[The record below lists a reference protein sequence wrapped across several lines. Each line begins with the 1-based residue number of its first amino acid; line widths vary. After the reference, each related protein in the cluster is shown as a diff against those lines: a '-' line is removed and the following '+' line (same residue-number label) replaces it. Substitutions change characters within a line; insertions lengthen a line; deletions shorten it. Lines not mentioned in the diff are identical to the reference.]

1 MNKKNQYTDSVKETL
16 ILTLAVAIIAAAVY
30 FFLVPSHASVSSI
43 SGLGIIL
50 ALIMVTV
57 TGCDY
62 TLEEKREMKRYEKQG
77 RENAKNYIREKYGID
92 AKITEI
98 NCEKY
103 SSSPVPDFFPAPT
116 GNVFVKMKYKGADF
130 LVAISGQK
138 KNTDGLDNYQFQEIA
153 TAFAQEMY
161 NITGLHAE
169 SAYVCYGEYGTVK
182 DEKNGMIH
190 TFYDGENLA
199 EVLQKESARA
209 VVSYANQDVE
219 QIPVSQISQKTG
231 VDTILLTDYES
242 REAYQTVRCPYY
254 NLAGWPIENGIENQL
269 YLMNGYRVVG
279 AGEDTY
285 VKCEKKIQD
294 DIILITENPK
304 DQIILE
310 KTSLDSQE
318 NWNGNG
324 FIDAKQVASAYAFD
338 TNSEKVYV
346 YFPVEKLD
354 TKEVKEAQ
362 LVKQYQYKGE
372 TCYDNIISKVTDDGK
387 YIHGIVYTR
396 DETEIKISV
405 FIDK

>member
-1 MNKKNQYTDSVKETL
+1 MGKRK
-16 ILTLAVAIIAAAVY
+16 AVY
-30 FFLVPSHASVSSI
+30 WIL
-43 SGLGIIL
+43 L

-57 TGCDY
+57 TGCGY

-77 RENAKNYIREKYGID
+77 RGNAKNYIREKYGID

-103 SSSPVPDFFPAPT
+103 SSSPVPDFFPSPT

-169 SAYVCYGEYGTVK
+169 SDYVCYGEYGTVK

-324 FIDAKQVASAYAFD
+324 FINAKQVASAYAFD

-405 FIDK
+405 FIDKQVKKAMKKLPSALDTK

>member
-1 MNKKNQYTDSVKETL
+1 MGKRK
-16 ILTLAVAIIAAAVY
+16 AVY
-30 FFLVPSHASVSSI
+30 WILLV
-43 SGLGIIL
+43 
-50 ALIMVTV
+50 LIMVTV
-57 TGCDY
+57 TGCGY

-77 RENAKNYIREKYGID
+77 RGNAKNYIREKYGID

-103 SSSPVPDFFPAPT
+103 SSSPVPDFFPSPT

-169 SAYVCYGEYGTVK
+169 SDYVCYGEYGTVK

-405 FIDK
+405 FIDKQVKKAMKKLPSALDTK

>member
-1 MNKKNQYTDSVKETL
+1 MRGWIGRRCMGKRK
-16 ILTLAVAIIAAAVY
+16 AVY
-30 FFLVPSHASVSSI
+30 WIL
-43 SGLGIIL
+43 L

-57 TGCDY
+57 TGCGY

-103 SSSPVPDFFPAPT
+103 SSSPVPDFFPSPT
-116 GNVFVKMKYKGADF
+116 GNVFVKMKYKGAEF

-242 REAYQTVRCPYY
+242 REAYQTVGCPYY

-285 VKCEKKIQD
+285 VKCEKKIQE

-324 FIDAKQVASAYAFD
+324 FIDAKQVANAYTFD

-372 TCYDNIISKVTDDGK
+372 TCYDNIISKVTDNGK

-405 FIDK
+405 FIDQ

>member
-1 MNKKNQYTDSVKETL
+1 MRGWIGRRCMGKRK
-16 ILTLAVAIIAAAVY
+16 AVY
-30 FFLVPSHASVSSI
+30 WIL
-43 SGLGIIL
+43 L

-57 TGCDY
+57 TGCGY

-103 SSSPVPDFFPAPT
+103 SSSPVPDFFPSPT
-116 GNVFVKMKYKGADF
+116 GNVFVKMKYKGAEF

-346 YFPVEKLD
+346 YFPLEKLD

-405 FIDK
+405 FIDQ

>member
-1 MNKKNQYTDSVKETL
+1 MRGWIGRRCMGKRK
-16 ILTLAVAIIAAAVY
+16 AVY
-30 FFLVPSHASVSSI
+30 WIL
-43 SGLGIIL
+43 L

-57 TGCDY
+57 TGCGY

-103 SSSPVPDFFPAPT
+103 SSSPVPDFFPSPT

-130 LVAISGQK
+130 LVAISGRK

-169 SAYVCYGEYGTVK
+169 SDYVCYGEYGTVK

-324 FIDAKQVASAYAFD
+324 FIDAKQVASAYTFD

-372 TCYDNIISKVTDDGK
+372 TCYDNIISKVTDNGK

-405 FIDK
+405 FIDQ

>member
-1 MNKKNQYTDSVKETL
+1 MRGWIGRRCMGKRK
-16 ILTLAVAIIAAAVY
+16 AVY
-30 FFLVPSHASVSSI
+30 WIL
-43 SGLGIIL
+43 L

-57 TGCDY
+57 TGCGY

-138 KNTDGLDNYQFQEIA
+138 KNTDGLDNYQFHEIA

-387 YIHGIVYTR
+387 FIHGIVYTR

-405 FIDK
+405 FIDQ

>member
-1 MNKKNQYTDSVKETL
+1 MRGWIGRRCMGKRK
-16 ILTLAVAIIAAAVY
+16 AVY
-30 FFLVPSHASVSSI
+30 WIL
-43 SGLGIIL
+43 L
-50 ALIMVTV
+50 ALIVVTV
-57 TGCDY
+57 TGCGY

-103 SSSPVPDFFPAPT
+103 SSSPVPDFFPSPT

-310 KTSLDSQE
+310 KTSLDSQK

-405 FIDK
+405 FIDQ

>member
-1 MNKKNQYTDSVKETL
+1 MRGWIGRRCMGKRK
-16 ILTLAVAIIAAAVY
+16 AVY
-30 FFLVPSHASVSSI
+30 WIL
-43 SGLGIIL
+43 L

-310 KTSLDSQE
+310 KNSLDSQE

>member
-1 MNKKNQYTDSVKETL
+1 MRGWIGRRCMGKRK
-16 ILTLAVAIIAAAVY
+16 AVY
-30 FFLVPSHASVSSI
+30 WIL
-43 SGLGIIL
+43 L
-50 ALIMVTV
+50 ALIVVTV
-57 TGCDY
+57 TGCGY

-103 SSSPVPDFFPAPT
+103 SSSPVPDFFPSPT

-182 DEKNGMIH
+182 DEKNGMIP

-310 KTSLDSQE
+310 KNSLDSQE

-324 FIDAKQVASAYAFD
+324 FIDAKQVASAYTFD

-405 FIDK
+405 FIDQ

>member
-1 MNKKNQYTDSVKETL
+1 MRGWIGRRCIGKRK
-16 ILTLAVAIIAAAVY
+16 AVY
-30 FFLVPSHASVSSI
+30 WIL
-43 SGLGIIL
+43 L

-57 TGCDY
+57 TGCGY

-103 SSSPVPDFFPAPT
+103 SSSPVPDFFPSPT

-209 VVSYANQDVE
+209 VVSYVNQDVE

>member
-1 MNKKNQYTDSVKETL
+1 MRGWIGRRCMGKRK
-16 ILTLAVAIIAAAVY
+16 AVY
-30 FFLVPSHASVSSI
+30 WIL
-43 SGLGIIL
+43 L

-57 TGCDY
+57 TGCGY

-209 VVSYANQDVE
+209 VANQDVE

-405 FIDK
+405 FID

>member
-1 MNKKNQYTDSVKETL
+1 MRGWIGRRCMGKRK
-16 ILTLAVAIIAAAVY
+16 AVY
-30 FFLVPSHASVSSI
+30 WIL
-43 SGLGIIL
+43 L

-57 TGCDY
+57 TGCGY

-103 SSSPVPDFFPAPT
+103 SSSPVPDFFPSPT

-138 KNTDGLDNYQFQEIA
+138 KNMDGLDNYQFQEIA

-269 YLMNGYRVVG
+269 YLINGYRVVG

-324 FIDAKQVASAYAFD
+324 FIDAKQVASAYTFD
-338 TNSEKVYV
+338 TNSEKVYA

-405 FIDK
+405 FIDQ

>member
-1 MNKKNQYTDSVKETL
+1 MRGWIGRRCMGKRK
-16 ILTLAVAIIAAAVY
+16 AVY
-30 FFLVPSHASVSSI
+30 WIL
-43 SGLGIIL
+43 L
-50 ALIMVTV
+50 ALIVVTV
-57 TGCDY
+57 TGCGY

-182 DEKNGMIH
+182 DEKNGMIY

-242 REAYQTVRCPYY
+242 REAYQTVGCPYY

>member
-1 MNKKNQYTDSVKETL
+1 MRGWIGRRCMGKRK
-16 ILTLAVAIIAAAVY
+16 AVY
-30 FFLVPSHASVSSI
+30 WIL
-43 SGLGIIL
+43 L
-50 ALIMVTV
+50 ALIVVTV
-57 TGCDY
+57 TGCGY

-103 SSSPVPDFFPAPT
+103 SSSPVPDFFPSPT

-304 DQIILE
+304 DQIILD

-372 TCYDNIISKVTDDGK
+372 TCYDNTISKVTDDGK

-405 FIDK
+405 FIDQ

>member
-1 MNKKNQYTDSVKETL
+1 MRGWIGRRCMGKRK
-16 ILTLAVAIIAAAVY
+16 AVY
-30 FFLVPSHASVSSI
+30 WIL
-43 SGLGIIL
+43 L

-57 TGCDY
+57 TGCGY

-103 SSSPVPDFFPAPT
+103 SSSPVPDFFPSPT

-242 REAYQTVRCPYY
+242 REAYQTVGCPYY

-285 VKCEKKIQD
+285 VKCEKKIQE

-324 FIDAKQVASAYAFD
+324 FIDAKQVASAYTFD

-372 TCYDNIISKVTDDGK
+372 TCYDNIISKVTDNGK
-387 YIHGIVYTR
+387 YIHGIVYTI

-405 FIDK
+405 FIDQ

>member
-1 MNKKNQYTDSVKETL
+1 MRGWIGRRCMGKRK
-16 ILTLAVAIIAAAVY
+16 AVY
-30 FFLVPSHASVSSI
+30 WIL
-43 SGLGIIL
+43 L
-50 ALIMVTV
+50 ALIVVTV
-57 TGCDY
+57 TGCGY

-103 SSSPVPDFFPAPT
+103 SSSPVPDFFPSPT
-116 GNVFVKMKYKGADF
+116 GNVFVKMKYKGAEF

-269 YLMNGYRVVG
+269 YRMNGYRVVG

-405 FIDK
+405 FIDQ

>member
-1 MNKKNQYTDSVKETL
+1 MRGWIGRRCMGKRKVVYW
-16 ILTLAVAIIAAAVY
+16 IL
-30 FFLVPSHASVSSI
+30 
-43 SGLGIIL
+43 L

-57 TGCDY
+57 TGCGY

-103 SSSPVPDFFPAPT
+103 SSSPVPDFFPSPT

-169 SAYVCYGEYGTVK
+169 SDYVCYGEYGTVK

-209 VVSYANQDVE
+209 VVSYADQDVE
-219 QIPVSQISQKTG
+219 QIHVSQISQKTG

-310 KTSLDSQE
+310 KTSLDSQK

-405 FIDK
+405 FIDQ

>member
-1 MNKKNQYTDSVKETL
+1 MRGWIGRRCMGKRK
-16 ILTLAVAIIAAAVY
+16 AVY
-30 FFLVPSHASVSSI
+30 WIL
-43 SGLGIIL
+43 L

-57 TGCDY
+57 TGCGY

-103 SSSPVPDFFPAPT
+103 SSSPVPDFFPSPT

-161 NITGLHAE
+161 NITGFHAE

-285 VKCEKKIQD
+285 VKCKKKIQD

-324 FIDAKQVASAYAFD
+324 FIDAKQVASAYTFD

-405 FIDK
+405 FIDQ

>member
-1 MNKKNQYTDSVKETL
+1 MRGWIGRRCMGKRK
-16 ILTLAVAIIAAAVY
+16 AVY
-30 FFLVPSHASVSSI
+30 WIF
-43 SGLGIIL
+43 L

-57 TGCDY
+57 TGCGY

-103 SSSPVPDFFPAPT
+103 SSSPVPDFFPSPT

-169 SAYVCYGEYGTVK
+169 SDYVCYGEYGTVK

-304 DQIILE
+304 DQIILD

-405 FIDK
+405 FIDQ

>member
-1 MNKKNQYTDSVKETL
+1 MRGWIGRRCMGKRK
-16 ILTLAVAIIAAAVY
+16 AVY
-30 FFLVPSHASVSSI
+30 WIL
-43 SGLGIIL
+43 L

-57 TGCDY
+57 TGCGY

-103 SSSPVPDFFPAPT
+103 SSSPVPDFFPSPT

-279 AGEDTY
+279 VGEDTY

-405 FIDK
+405 FIDQ

>member
-1 MNKKNQYTDSVKETL
+1 MRGWIGRRCMGKRK
-16 ILTLAVAIIAAAVY
+16 AVY
-30 FFLVPSHASVSSI
+30 WIL
-43 SGLGIIL
+43 L

-57 TGCDY
+57 TGCGY

-103 SSSPVPDFFPAPT
+103 SSSPVPDFFPSPT
-116 GNVFVKMKYKGADF
+116 GNVFVKMKYKGAEF

-324 FIDAKQVASAYAFD
+324 FIDAKQVANAYTFD

>member
-1 MNKKNQYTDSVKETL
+1 MSGWIGRRCMGKRK
-16 ILTLAVAIIAAAVY
+16 AVY
-30 FFLVPSHASVSSI
+30 WIL
-43 SGLGIIL
+43 L

-57 TGCDY
+57 TGCGY

-103 SSSPVPDFFPAPT
+103 SSSPVPDFFPSPT

-130 LVAISGQK
+130 FVAISGQK

-231 VDTILLTDYES
+231 VDTILLANYES

-304 DQIILE
+304 EQIILE

-324 FIDAKQVASAYAFD
+324 FIDAKQVASAYTFD

-405 FIDK
+405 FIDQ

>member
-1 MNKKNQYTDSVKETL
+1 MRGWIGRRCMGKRK
-16 ILTLAVAIIAAAVY
+16 AVY
-30 FFLVPSHASVSSI
+30 WIL
-43 SGLGIIL
+43 L

-57 TGCDY
+57 TGCGY

-116 GNVFVKMKYKGADF
+116 GNVFVKMKYEGADF

-304 DQIILE
+304 DQIILK

-405 FIDK
+405 FIDQ

>member
-1 MNKKNQYTDSVKETL
+1 MRGWIGRRCMGKRK
-16 ILTLAVAIIAAAVY
+16 AVY
-30 FFLVPSHASVSSI
+30 WIL
-43 SGLGIIL
+43 L

-57 TGCDY
+57 TGCGY

-103 SSSPVPDFFPAPT
+103 SSSPVPDFFPSPT

-324 FIDAKQVASAYAFD
+324 FIDAKQVANAYTFD

>member
-1 MNKKNQYTDSVKETL
+1 MCGRIGRRCMGKRK
-16 ILTLAVAIIAAAVY
+16 AVY
-30 FFLVPSHASVSSI
+30 WIL
-43 SGLGIIL
+43 L

-57 TGCDY
+57 TGCGY

-103 SSSPVPDFFPAPT
+103 SSSPVPDFFPSPT
-116 GNVFVKMKYKGADF
+116 GNVFVKMKYKGTDF

-219 QIPVSQISQKTG
+219 QIPTSQISQKTG
-231 VDTILLTDYES
+231 VDTILLADYES
-242 REAYQTVRCPYY
+242 REAYHTVQCPYY

-279 AGEDTY
+279 AGEDNY

-304 DQIILE
+304 EQIILE

-354 TKEVKEAQ
+354 TKDVKEAQ

-405 FIDK
+405 FLDKQ

>member
-1 MNKKNQYTDSVKETL
+1 MWGRIGRRCMGKRK
-16 ILTLAVAIIAAAVY
+16 AVY
-30 FFLVPSHASVSSI
+30 WIL
-43 SGLGIIL
+43 L
-50 ALIMVTV
+50 ALIMATV
-57 TGCDY
+57 TGCGY

-242 REAYQTVRCPYY
+242 REAYQTVQCPYY

-269 YLMNGYRVVG
+269 YLMNGYRVAG
-279 AGEDTY
+279 AGEDNY

-324 FIDAKQVASAYAFD
+324 FIDAKQVASAYTFD

-354 TKEVKEAQ
+354 TKDVKEAQ

-405 FIDK
+405 FIDQ

>member
-1 MNKKNQYTDSVKETL
+1 MRGWIGRRCMGKRK
-16 ILTLAVAIIAAAVY
+16 AVY
-30 FFLVPSHASVSSI
+30 WIL
-43 SGLGIIL
+43 L

-57 TGCDY
+57 TGCGY

-116 GNVFVKMKYKGADF
+116 GNVFVKMKYEGADF

-285 VKCEKKIQD
+285 VKCEKIIQD

-405 FIDK
+405 FIDQ

>member
-1 MNKKNQYTDSVKETL
+1 MRGWIGRRCMGKRKAVYW
-16 ILTLAVAIIAAAVY
+16 ILLAV
-30 FFLVPSHASVSSI
+30 
-43 SGLGIIL
+43 
-50 ALIMVTV
+50 IMVTV
-57 TGCDY
+57 TGCGY

-77 RENAKNYIREKYGID
+77 RGNAKNYIREKYGID

-103 SSSPVPDFFPAPT
+103 SSSPVPDFFPSPT

-138 KNTDGLDNYQFQEIA
+138 KNTAGLDNYQFQEIA

-169 SAYVCYGEYGTVK
+169 SDYVCYGEYGTVK

-269 YLMNGYRVVG
+269 YLMNGYCVVG

-324 FIDAKQVASAYAFD
+324 FIDAKQAASAYAFD

>member
-1 MNKKNQYTDSVKETL
+1 MRGWIRRRCMGKRK
-16 ILTLAVAIIAAAVY
+16 AVY
-30 FFLVPSHASVSSI
+30 WIL
-43 SGLGIIL
+43 L
-50 ALIMVTV
+50 ALIVVTV
-57 TGCDY
+57 TGCGY

-103 SSSPVPDFFPAPT
+103 SSSLVPDFFPSPT

-324 FIDAKQVASAYAFD
+324 FIDAKQVASAYTFD
-338 TNSEKVYV
+338 TNSEKVYA

-405 FIDK
+405 FIDQ

>member
-1 MNKKNQYTDSVKETL
+1 MRGWIGRRCMGKRK
-16 ILTLAVAIIAAAVY
+16 AVY
-30 FFLVPSHASVSSI
+30 WIL
-43 SGLGIIL
+43 L

-57 TGCDY
+57 TGCGY

-103 SSSPVPDFFPAPT
+103 SSSPVPDFFPSPT

-138 KNTDGLDNYQFQEIA
+138 KNMDGLDNYQFQEIA

-285 VKCEKKIQD
+285 VKCKKKIQD

>member
-1 MNKKNQYTDSVKETL
+1 MGKRK
-16 ILTLAVAIIAAAVY
+16 AVY
-30 FFLVPSHASVSSI
+30 WIL
-43 SGLGIIL
+43 L

-57 TGCDY
+57 TGCGY

-103 SSSPVPDFFPAPT
+103 SSSPVPDFFPSPT

-209 VVSYANQDVE
+209 VVSYVNQDVE

-405 FIDK
+405 FIDKQVKKAMKKLPSALDTK

>member
-1 MNKKNQYTDSVKETL
+1 MRGWIGRRCMGKRK
-16 ILTLAVAIIAAAVY
+16 AVY
-30 FFLVPSHASVSSI
+30 WLF
-43 SGLGIIL
+43 L

-57 TGCDY
+57 TGCGY

-103 SSSPVPDFFPAPT
+103 SSSPVPDFFPSPT

-138 KNTDGLDNYQFQEIA
+138 KNTDGLDNYQFREIA

-269 YLMNGYRVVG
+269 YLINGYRVVG

-324 FIDAKQVASAYAFD
+324 FIDAKQVASAYTFD

-405 FIDK
+405 FIDQ

>member
-1 MNKKNQYTDSVKETL
+1 MRGWIGRRCMGKRK
-16 ILTLAVAIIAAAVY
+16 AVY
-30 FFLVPSHASVSSI
+30 WIL
-43 SGLGIIL
+43 L

-57 TGCDY
+57 TGCGY
-62 TLEEKREMKRYEKQG
+62 TLKEKREMKRYEKQG

-103 SSSPVPDFFPAPT
+103 SSSPVPDFFPSPT

-161 NITGLHAE
+161 NITGFHAE

-242 REAYQTVRCPYY
+242 REAYQTVGCPYY

-324 FIDAKQVASAYAFD
+324 FIDAKQVASAYTFD

-396 DETEIKISV
+396 DETEIKMSV
-405 FIDK
+405 FIDQ

>member
-1 MNKKNQYTDSVKETL
+1 MRGWIGRRCMGKRK
-16 ILTLAVAIIAAAVY
+16 AVY
-30 FFLVPSHASVSSI
+30 WIL
-43 SGLGIIL
+43 L

-57 TGCDY
+57 TGCGY

-103 SSSPVPDFFPAPT
+103 SSSPVPDFCPSPT

-199 EVLQKESARA
+199 EVLQNESARA

-242 REAYQTVRCPYY
+242 REAYQTVGCPYY

-324 FIDAKQVASAYAFD
+324 FIDAKQVASAYTFD

-405 FIDK
+405 FIDQ

>member
-1 MNKKNQYTDSVKETL
+1 MRGWIGRRCMGKRK
-16 ILTLAVAIIAAAVY
+16 AVY
-30 FFLVPSHASVSSI
+30 WIL
-43 SGLGIIL
+43 L

-57 TGCDY
+57 TGCGY

-77 RENAKNYIREKYGID
+77 RENAKNYIRKKYGID

-103 SSSPVPDFFPAPT
+103 SSSPVPDFFPSPT
-116 GNVFVKMKYKGADF
+116 GNVFVKMKYKGAEF

-190 TFYDGENLA
+190 TFYDGENLV

-219 QIPVSQISQKTG
+219 QIPVSISQKTG

-310 KTSLDSQE
+310 KNSLDSQE

-324 FIDAKQVASAYAFD
+324 FIDAKQVASAYTFD

>member
-1 MNKKNQYTDSVKETL
+1 MRGWIGRRCMGKRK
-16 ILTLAVAIIAAAVY
+16 AVY
-30 FFLVPSHASVSSI
+30 WIL
-43 SGLGIIL
+43 L
-50 ALIMVTV
+50 ALIVVTV
-57 TGCDY
+57 TGCGY

-103 SSSPVPDFFPAPT
+103 SSSPVPDFFPSPT

-182 DEKNGMIH
+182 DEKNGMIP

-269 YLMNGYRVVG
+269 YLINGYRVVG

-304 DQIILE
+304 DQIILD

-405 FIDK
+405 FIDQ

>member
-1 MNKKNQYTDSVKETL
+1 MRGWIGRRCMGKRK
-16 ILTLAVAIIAAAVY
+16 AVY
-30 FFLVPSHASVSSI
+30 WIL
-43 SGLGIIL
+43 L
-50 ALIMVTV
+50 ALIVVTV
-57 TGCDY
+57 TGCGY

-324 FIDAKQVASAYAFD
+324 FIDAKQVASAYTFD
-338 TNSEKVYV
+338 TNSEKVYA

>member
-1 MNKKNQYTDSVKETL
+1 MRGWIGRRCMGKRKVVYW
-16 ILTLAVAIIAAAVY
+16 IL
-30 FFLVPSHASVSSI
+30 
-43 SGLGIIL
+43 L

-57 TGCDY
+57 TGCGY

-103 SSSPVPDFFPAPT
+103 SSSPVPDFFPSPT

-138 KNTDGLDNYQFQEIA
+138 KNMDGLDNYQFQEIA

-242 REAYQTVRCPYY
+242 REAYQAVGCPYY

-405 FIDK
+405 FIDQ

>member
-1 MNKKNQYTDSVKETL
+1 MRGWIGRRCMGKRK
-16 ILTLAVAIIAAAVY
+16 AVY
-30 FFLVPSHASVSSI
+30 WIL
-43 SGLGIIL
+43 L

-57 TGCDY
+57 TGCGY

-103 SSSPVPDFFPAPT
+103 SSSPVPDFFPSPT

-242 REAYQTVRCPYY
+242 REAYQTVGCPYY

-405 FIDK
+405 FIDQ